1 MNKSRLLNW
10 ACILITGFVCSF
22 WYYMSN
28 SSANR
33 LAIDKEKLKN
43 SVDITVTDIS
53 FKGFNQKGELANYLE
68 TPLVEHVPK
77 NNTHLLTKPH
87 IIVKEEDEAPWDIN
101 AKYAKAVKGG
111 HKITFSKDV
120 TIAQKK
126 DIKNGNI
133 LLRTEE
139 ITYFPNK
146 KYAITK
152 KDVKLQQDESI
163 VEATGL
169 KAFLAENRIQFLSKA
184 RGHYEQKNG

>member
-1 MNKSRLLNW
+1 
-10 ACILITGFVCSF
+10 
-22 WYYMSN
+22 MSN
-28 SSANR
+28 SKNNQIE
-33 LAIDKEKLKN
+33 IDREKLKN
-43 SVDITVTDIS
+43 AVDLTVTNIN
-53 FKGFNQKGELANYLE
+53 FKEFNQKGELANYLE

-87 IIVKEEDEAPWDIN
+87 IIVKEEDKAPWDIN
-101 AKYAKAVKGG
+101 AQYAKAVKGG
-111 HKITFSKDV
+111 QKITFSNDV

-169 KAFLAENRIQFLSKA
+169 KAFLAENRIQFLSKTH
-184 RGHYEQKNG
+184 GHYEQKNG